1 MRYITNMLHYTLH
14 YMTLHDSTWHDIHT
28 YIHPVLMSVP
38 ICMHACMCVCAGV
51 YACMHACT
59 YACIMHVCLCIYIYT
74 PTHTH
79 TYIYIYMRACFRPD
93 SRLPVSWAKARQ
105 RAPGSS
111 PWATGLASI
120 SPSEILLITA
130 LDRRPKASRR
140 KRLEHLRSVLVT
152 CRTRFG
158 VRCQR

>member
-1 MRYITNMLHYTLH
+1 MRYITNTLH

-38 ICMHACMCVCAGV
+38 ICMHACVCVWVLVC
-51 YACMHACT
+51 
-59 YACIMHVCLCIYIYT
+59 MHVCMHVRMRVLCMYVCVYIYTHIYIYI
-74 PTHTH
+74 
-79 TYIYIYMRACFRPD
+79 IYICACFRPD

-120 SPSEILLITA
+120 SPSEILLTTA